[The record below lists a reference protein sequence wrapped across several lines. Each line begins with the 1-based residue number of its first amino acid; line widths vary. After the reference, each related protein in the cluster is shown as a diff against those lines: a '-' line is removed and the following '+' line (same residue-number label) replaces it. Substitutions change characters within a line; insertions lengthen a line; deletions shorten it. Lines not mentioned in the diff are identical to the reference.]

1 MTTVRVSDKEFELF
15 IPYEKILSVVEQ
27 LAGEMNEK
35 LKDEK
40 PLFLSILNGSF
51 MFAADLFKCITL
63 PDAEISFV
71 KMASYKG
78 ENSTGVVKELLGLNE
93 DITGRT
99 VVVLED
105 IVDSGNT
112 IKQIIEQLKNKKVKE
127 VKVATLLFKPE
138 SLKEKIKPDYVGFEI
153 PDDFIVG
160 YGLDYNGKGRNLID
174 IYKIKTNT

>member
-71 KMASYKG
+71 KMASYEG